1 MRCFS
6 SSLDSNFP
14 NLEVTRPSTI
24 LRFFGTKR
32 SGEKSPERASS
43 YPKKTIDL
51 ELIEHNLRDRL
62 ISAFGVSPAQGI
74 SPAEVYRNS
83 HI

>member
-1 MRCFS
+1 MDGGLFESQSKLVRNY
-6 SSLDSNFP
+6 LGA
-14 NLEVTRPSTI
+14 RPG
-24 LRFFGTKR
+24 RV
-32 SGEKSPERASS
+32 RASS